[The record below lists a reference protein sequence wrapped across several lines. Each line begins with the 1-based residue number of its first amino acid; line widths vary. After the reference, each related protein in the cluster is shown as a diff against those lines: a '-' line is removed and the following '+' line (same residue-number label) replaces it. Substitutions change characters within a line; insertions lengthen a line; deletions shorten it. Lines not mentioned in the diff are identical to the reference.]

1 MNVRLESNPG
11 ESPLVTGAR
20 GQSANAPLPAIVNR
34 GSCDRGPVSNN
45 SVSKLMFNQNS
56 SFPHHTLLANDFHSK
71 HLAQVTDGNLGFFLP
86 LPHHAG
92 APTFGP
98 DRWLTV
104 SGPGA
109 DGSLQ
114 NFAIHHAAL
123 VESNSLNRI
132 NLPAFFQLDALQDV
146 DGFATA
152 LLNPDDPLARILRN
166 RLPELGAWDGSSPIP
181 KALASK
187 IVTELN
193 RVLKKPEKLSQ
204 IPFVD
209 PPVGSFVES
218 LTQDPDLSRKDKVL
232 LVKSLIE
239 DRYPTHLSRHRRL
252 RSAYAH
258 SNSVCF
264 LVSFTVSQYGF
275 GMPFPVRIVCRP
287 NTCSKALAAAI
298 SRGEVTDIRI
308 GGDIIG
314 ATFVLPPLTQP
325 DKPGVVIDD
334 ARAFSIGFGADTG
347 IKPPT
352 TREEFNT
359 LSARL
364 SSEDPVAAEP
374 LVSFNPFDTQ
384 REMGFEVERR
394 LATAA

>member
-11 ESPLVTGAR
+11 ESPFVTGAR
-20 GQSANAPLPAIVNR
+20 GPSANAPLPVIVNR
-34 GSCDRGPVSNN
+34 GSCDLGPVSNKFPSNDMFSLN
-45 SVSKLMFNQNS
+45 SQ
-56 SFPHHTLLANDFHSK
+56 FPHHTLLANDFHSK

-123 VESNSLNRI
+123 VESNLLNRI

-146 DGFATA
+146 DGFAKA
-152 LLNPDDPLARILRN
+152 LMNPDDPLARIIRN

-187 IVTELN
+187 VVTELN
-193 RVLKKPEKLSQ
+193 RLVKQPEKLRQ

-218 LTQDPDLSRKDKVL
+218 LTQDPDLSRKDSAL

-252 RSAYAH
+252 RSAYAQT
-258 SNSVCF
+258 SAVRV
-264 LVSFTVSQYGF
+264 LVTYGVSQYGF
-275 GMPFPVRIVCRP
+275 NLPFPVLIVCRP
-287 NTCSKALAAAI
+287 NTCSKELAAAI
-298 SRGEVTDIRI
+298 TRGEVTDVRVD
-308 GGDIIG
+308 GDIIG
-314 ATFVLPPLTQP
+314 AVLPVPPSVHP
-325 DKPGVVIDD
+325 DRPGVVINDE
-334 ARAFSIGFGADTG
+334 RVFSLGFAADTG

-352 TREEFNT
+352 TREELNT
-359 LSARL
+359 LSRKL
-364 SSEDPVAAEP
+364 SAEDPTEAG
-374 LVSFNPFDTQ
+374 LSVSYNPFQ
-384 REMGFEVERR
+384 QPRSMGFEIQRR
-394 LATAA
+394 PAMAA